1 MGEIILMSESTNNQ
15 LRSEKTAILGELLN
29 ALELYAKAR
38 VVINNLETIGQLKLF
53 KKDFKKLKCEVKTKM
68 DKALYKDVLIAI
80 KRKQKELN
88 KMHKALIKRIVNSA
102 QENK

>member
-1 MGEIILMSESTNNQ
+1 MSESTSNQ
-15 LRSEKTAILGELLN
+15 LKAEKTAILGELLH
-29 ALELYAKAR
+29 ALELYSKAR

-53 KKDFKKLKCEVKTKM
+53 KKDFKKLKREVKTKM

-88 KMHKALIKRIVNSA
+88 KKHKALIKRILNSA
-102 QENK
+102 Q

>member
-1 MGEIILMSESTNNQ
+1 MSAATSEQ
-15 LRSEKTAILGELLN
+15 LRTEKTAILGELLH

-38 VVINNLETIGQLKLF
+38 VLINNLETIGQLKLF

-80 KRKQKELN
+80 NRKQKELN
-88 KMHKALIKRIVNSA
+88 KRHKALIDYISNSV
-102 QENK
+102 EKNK